1 MRKQVLGCKRKA
13 LEKLIEA
20 TGMCVS
26 ARAHTHT
33 LSLSHTHT
41 HTHSLSLSNT
51 RTHAR
56 THIETEMKEI
66 ETVNGE
72 LDLIVEYLKQIEKRK
87 ESLAKV

>member
-1 MRKQVLGCKRKA
+1 VSVRKQVLGCKRKA

-20 TGMCVS
+20 TGMYVY

-33 LSLSHTHT
+33 HTNTHTHTQTRARAHTHT
-41 HTHSLSLSNT
+41 HTE
-51 RTHAR
+51 A
-56 THIETEMKEI
+56 EMDEI

>member
-1 MRKQVLGCKRKA
+1 MYPR
-13 LEKLIEA
+13 
-20 TGMCVS
+20 
-26 ARAHTHT
+26 ARIHTHT
-33 LSLSHTHT
+33 LSLSLS
-41 HTHSLSLSNT
+41 HSLTLSLSNT

>member
-1 MRKQVLGCKRKA
+1 
-13 LEKLIEA
+13 
-20 TGMCVS
+20 MCVS

-41 HTHSLSLSNT
+41 HTHTLSLSNT